1 MNRGLTTYRAVLA
14 GLYAA
19 GAVAVVP
26 VLLGLEFSAY
36 LFLWIWLIHFVYEWR
51 RGALVQ
57 GRAATVLAYLLSVAI
72 FFVGPGTLF
81 DRIYVFLLW
90 LLTVRYLTPKG
101 VRDAFQILILAVAV
115 LAAGGVLYPDP
126 VFGVVFV
133 GFLALSILT
142 ASLTYV
148 YAELGDVPL
157 RGRDIRALL
166 SSLLPYELATLFL
179 SVFFFVF
186 LPRSALPLFAP
197 VLRTSGQ
204 AVGITDTLD
213 FGSLLPLLEDPT
225 PVVRVVPLSQQHPPR
240 LYLRLVEYAQTDGRT
255 WLPLRSLPRPPR
267 LFPGGK
273 TERYEVV
280 VEPLKIPYL
289 PVVNG
294 TFRMEGGPPR
304 GRFYFQ
310 ENGTVWLEP
319 PARGLRHRFVVTR
332 RTAAY
337 ADPPRR
343 IHLRLPRDVPPLL
356 LDSLNA
362 WAGGE
367 TDPRRLAD
375 RIQKKFWQFTY
386 TLTPPRG
393 GGHPLEVFLKERAGY
408 CEYFATAMALM
419 LRAAGIPAR
428 VIGGL
433 AGGVWNAEGNY
444 WVLRQQDA
452 HTWVEAWIPGAGWV
466 TFDPTPPARFTGEAV
481 ELSGFAAW
489 WDYVRLLWSR
499 RVVQYSREDQMRLVF
514 SGLEGVKVWTR
525 RGGLAL
531 LVLGGM
537 LILLLIR
544 TGERRDPVVAEME
557 ALLKMLARR
566 GYAREP
572 HEGLRDLA
580 RRVNHPAF
588 TDLVEAYYAYR
599 FGRHPSR
606 GLVPR
611 IRKVR
616 EVLGK
621 TDHKVKGSLDPDGT
635 GKSQCGE
642 I

>member
-1 MNRGLTTYRAVLA
+1 MECSKGGNLRQIEENGKPVRVSRRLTTYRAVLA

-19 GAVAVVP
+19 GGVAVVP

-36 LFLWIWLIHFVYEWR
+36 VFLWIWVAHFVFEWR
-51 RGALVQ
+51 RGALVR
-57 GRAATVLAYLLSVAI
+57 GTVATLLAYLLSVVI

-133 GFLALSILT
+133 VFLALSILT

-166 SSLLPYELATLFL
+166 TSLLPYELATLAL
-179 SVFFFVF
+179 SVLFFVF

-204 AVGITDTLD
+204 AVGIADTLR
-213 FGSLLPLLEDPT
+213 FGSFTPLLEDPT
-225 PVVRVVPLSQQHPPR
+225 PVARVVPLSAHPPR
-240 LYLRLVEYAQTDGRT
+240 VYLRLVEYAQTDGRT
-255 WLPLRSLPRPPR
+255 WIPRRGLPSPPR
-267 LFPGGK
+267 LLPGGR

-280 VEPLKIPYL
+280 VEPLKTRYL

-319 PARGLRHRFVVTR
+319 PARGLRHRFVVER

-343 IHLRLPRDVPPLL
+343 VHLRLPQDVPDVL
-356 LDSLNA
+356 LDSLKA
-362 WAGGE
+362 WVEDE

-393 GGHPLEVFLKERAGY
+393 KGHPLEVFFRTRSGY
-408 CEYFATAMALM
+408 CEHFATAMALM
-419 LRAAGIPAR
+419 LRAAGVPSR

-433 AGGVWNAEGNY
+433 AGGVWNAEGGY
-444 WVLRQQDA
+444 WVFRQQDA
-452 HTWVEAWIPGAGWV
+452 HTWVEAWIPGEGWV
-466 TFDPTPPARFTGEAV
+466 SFDPTPPVRFAGEGV
-481 ELSGFAAW
+481 QLSGFAAW
-489 WDYVRLLWSR
+489 WDYLRLLWSR

-514 SGLEGVKVWTR
+514 SGLEGARVWAR
-525 RGGLAL
+525 RGGLVLLIVAGMFI
-531 LVLGGM
+531 LVL
-537 LILLLIR
+537 LR
-544 TGERRDPVVAEME
+544 KEKEQDPVVAEME
-557 ALLKMLARR
+557 VLLQELARQ
-566 GYAREP
+566 GYVRRP

-580 RRVNHPAF
+580 RRVDLPAF
-588 TDLVEAYYAYR
+588 SELVEAYYAYR
-599 FGRHPSR
+599 FGRHP
-606 GLVPR
+606 GQGILPR

-616 EVLGK
+616 EALQRN
-621 TDHKVKGSLDPDGT
+621 HR
-635 GKSQCGE
+635 
-642 I
+642 

>member
-1 MNRGLTTYRAVLA
+1 
-14 GLYAA
+14 
-19 GAVAVVP
+19 VVP

-36 LFLWIWLIHFVYEWR
+36 VFLWIWAIHFVYEWR
-51 RGALVQ
+51 RGALVR
-57 GRAATVLAYLLSVAI
+57 GRVATVLAYLLSVAI
-72 FFVGPGTLF
+72 FFVGPGNLF

-90 LLTVRYLTPKG
+90 LLTVRYLTPKA

-133 GFLALSILT
+133 AFLGLSILT

-148 YAELGDVPL
+148 YAELGNVPI
-157 RGRDIRALL
+157 RGGDIRALL

-179 SVFFFVF
+179 SVFFFLF

-197 VLRTSGQ
+197 ALRTSGQ
-204 AVGITDTLD
+204 AVGITDTLKL
-213 FGSLLPLLEDPT
+213 GNLLPLLEDPM
-225 PVVRVVPLSQQHPPR
+225 PVARVVPLSEHPPR
-240 LYLRLVEYAQTDGRT
+240 LYLRLVEYAETDGSS
-255 WLPLRSLPRPPR
+255 WFPLRSLPRPPQ
-267 LFPGGK
+267 LFPGGQ

-280 VEPLKIPYL
+280 AEPLKIPYL

-294 TFRMEGGPPR
+294 TFRMEGGPPP

-319 PARGLRHRFVVTR
+319 SAQGLRHRFEVER
-332 RTAAY
+332 RTTSY
-337 ADPPRR
+337 ADPPRQV
-343 IHLRLPRDVPPLL
+343 HLLLPQNVPTLL

-375 RIQKKFWQFTY
+375 RLQKKFWSFRY

-393 GGHPLEVFLKERAGY
+393 KGHPLEVFLQERAGY
-408 CEYFATAMALM
+408 CEHFATAMALM

-433 AGGVWNAEGNY
+433 AGGVWNEEGNY
-444 WVLRQQDA
+444 WLFRQQDA
-452 HTWVEAWIPGAGWV
+452 HTWVEAWIPGEGWV
-466 TFDPTPPARFTGEAV
+466 TLDPTPPVRFTEKGG

-489 WDYVRLLWSR
+489 WDYVRLLWAR
-499 RVVQYSREDQMRLVF
+499 RVVQYSREDQMSLVF
-514 SGLEGVKVWTR
+514 SGLERVKGWTR
-525 RGGLAL
+525 WGWFVL
-531 LVLGGM
+531 LVLGG
-537 LILLLIR
+537 IGVLLSLIR
-544 TGERRDPVVAEME
+544 RREHRDPVVAEME
-557 ALLKMLARR
+557 ALLQVLARR
-566 GYAREP
+566 GYARKP
-572 HEGLRDLA
+572 QEGLRDLA

-588 TDLVEAYYAYR
+588 TEVVEAYYAYR
-599 FGRHPSR
+599 FGNRAST
-606 GLVPR
+606 GLRFR

-616 EVLGK
+616 EVLG
-621 TDHKVKGSLDPDGT
+621 DADLNVKGSLDLKRLKKP
-635 GKSQCGE
+635 
-642 I
+642 